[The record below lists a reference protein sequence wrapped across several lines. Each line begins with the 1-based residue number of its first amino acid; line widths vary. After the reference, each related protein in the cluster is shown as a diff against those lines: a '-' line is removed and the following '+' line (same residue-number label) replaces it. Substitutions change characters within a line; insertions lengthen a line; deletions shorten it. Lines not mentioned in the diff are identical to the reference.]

1 MFLVSVGGGVGGLA
15 AVLAARY
22 AGALL
27 GYRAL
32 HTYITPDERVLHYP
46 LAGTWVRA
54 DYLFASA
61 GPESTYLLAA
71 SRSDYIG
78 AEYLRICCPVSVIIN
93 LSLQASAPFAHPVS
107 CLL

>member
-1 MFLVSVGGGVGGLA
+1 MLA
-15 AVLAARY
+15 PCWVTE
-22 AGALL
+22 
-27 GYRAL
+27 L

-93 LSLQASAPFAHPVS
+93 LSLHAKNAACSA
-107 CLL
+107 CLSTITVHWSLYYLPLHW